1 MKEKEGRSEE
11 LAFPLGA
18 WNKQVW
24 NRAAMKSDFCFME
37 VDPLLGCGGSRISN
51 RQVGGSRKAE
61 MIRR

>member
-1 MKEKEGRSEE
+1 
-11 LAFPLGA
+11 
-18 WNKQVW
+18 
-24 NRAAMKSDFCFME
+24 MKSDFCFME